1 MYHKRRENSS
11 HLRQLL
17 LSFLTLVKITKKSI
31 SSNLTTNSQFIKQK
45 NNNGQ
50 GQRRW
55 TSEQAF
61 FGTHAVT
68 ETVHRTVSIL
78 RIAFFESLF
87 FTSKKEA
94 SKMMLLFLAQ
104 KERLAHRKLKL
115 SSARTQ
121 APKQSTGL
129 FLFFELPCS
138 ILCSLHQKRKYRKTI
153 LPFLAQKER
162 LELSRRLPDLRP

>member
-1 MYHKRRENSS
+1 MSKLSS
-11 HLRQLL
+11 SRTQSPKQSTGL
-17 LSFLTLVKITKKSI
+17 FL
-31 SSNLTTNSQFIKQK
+31 
-45 NNNGQ
+45 
-50 GQRRW
+50 
-55 TSEQAF
+55 F
-61 FGTHAVT
+61 F
-68 ETVHRTVSIL
+68 ELPCSIL
-78 RIAFFESLF
+78 CSLHQKRKYRK
-87 FTSKKEA
+87 TI
-94 SKMMLLFLAQ
+94 LPFLAQ